1 MKEIDY
7 VQAVATWINLSY
19 TAGQWWITL
28 TTALLVAT
36 YFAARHIPPWF
47 FALILLL
54 YLLTAVSVISE
65 FAQYSGLSR
74 SYGNRLAEL
83 LAAGHV
89 SGAKIDPYANFPS
102 VNTLI
107 NYTVFILGSISA
119 AIFSFIH
126 WRNARKS

>member
-74 SYGNRLAEL
+74 SYGARLTEL
-83 LAAGHV
+83 LAASHV
-89 SGAKIDPYANFPS
+89 SGAKLDPYANFAS
-102 VNTLI
+102 VNTIL

>member
-83 LAAGHV
+83 LAASHV
-89 SGAKIDPYANFPS
+89 SGAKIDPYANFAS
-102 VNTLI
+102 VNTIL